1 MEEMS
6 HKHKVELSNLKI
18 RFVVMDYD
26 YSGYTCKLQDSY
38 IVFYM
43 YVILLY
49 TTADCTLNFSLMKN
63 KGDLE
68 RECDEL
74 KAELDNYNNKVQVLE
89 RTVEHLKKTI
99 DEKVIRTV
107 NSFVYKHIN
116 LFTPRSDQY
125 ALTYPSLPFV
135 RRPRRLRPPGN
146 HNFHEIFPEHTY
158 TVLSFHSSGMTILSV
173 LLSHHALVRPGQV
186 QYRRLGLCCFK
197 PRTFQ
202 SSLLS
207 VIKRYQS

>member
-1 MEEMS
+1 MEEML

-18 RFVVMDYD
+18 RFVVMDSD
-26 YSGYTCKLQDSY
+26 YSGYKLEDSY
-38 IVFYM
+38 IVLYL
-43 YVILLY
+43 YAILLY

-89 RTVEHLKKTI
+89 RTIEHLKKTI

-107 NSFVYKHIN
+107 NFFIDKHIN

-125 ALTYPSLPFV
+125 ASSPYDINTSLTTEMG
-135 RRPRRLRPPGN
+135 RIK
-146 HNFHEIFPEHTY
+146 EIINWR
-158 TVLSFHSSGMTILSV
+158 ILN
-173 LLSHHALVRPGQV
+173 
-186 QYRRLGLCCFK
+186 
-197 PRTFQ
+197 
-202 SSLLS
+202 
-207 VIKRYQS
+207 